1 MGEIHYEAVFPD
13 GRFESSNSLPDLI
26 QNGGY
31 LFLVEKERGYS
42 CNTYSH
48 YKAII
53 IDESGTPAQAIVNGF
68 SFNSFSIYG
77 NAADYILY
85 LPYYT
90 PEGIFGSHEFKNDIS
105 YNHPLEG
112 FSKIKPEWSIDS
124 QYKVFFSFFESI
136 AKYGKESYKRII
148 QLEREAY
155 ANDAAYRLEKH
166 EFEGFRSRL
175 EKASEFIQELI
186 IPDGR
191 KDIYDWEFEGLHFK
205 EIKRIF
211 LPGSLKTIGN
221 LPFGFCG
228 DKNIQVFCHAEEP
241 PLIVSHYRSYS
252 TDSALYVHKNS
263 LEKYMNNPDWSAVF
277 PVIKGF

>member
-1 MGEIHYEAVFPD
+1 MGDIHYEAVFPD

-166 EFEGFRSRL
+166 EFEGFLQILKRVVRRD
-175 EKASEFIQELI
+175 ERRPAYC
-186 IPDGR
+186 P
-191 KDIYDWEFEGLHFK
+191 
-205 EIKRIF
+205 RIF
-211 LPGSLKTIGN
+211 RLVVRIDELVQP
-221 LPFGFCG
+221 
-228 DKNIQVFCHAEEP
+228 
-241 PLIVSHYRSYS
+241 
-252 TDSALYVHKNS
+252 YVHMHV
-263 LEKYMNNPDWSAVF
+263 KYLVRKKIFKLFFVDASV
-277 PVIKGF
+277 VVSYLK